1 MDDID
6 TIGFKQNWLLDPKGY
21 FLIRINK
28 EAQTIEVGHCLE
40 NNQVKT
46 KITGKTPEEIMYK
59 IIDLNLL
66 SLLDHAAYL
75 GKELQKAHT
84 ALKHNF
90 HYTQDSK
97 LETPAPLLHLSQTP
111 LHPQQTPPSNKP
123 LIIRHRAN
131 TIKQLQE
138 TPEKYGVEID
148 IRANN
153 NKLILNH
160 EPHSGGEDLEEYL
173 KSYKHSFII
182 FNIKEAGIE
191 NQIIQLAE
199 KYNIK
204 DYFLLDVEFPFI
216 YNASRNKGFN
226 KIAIRFSEAEPIE
239 MALAQKDLVEWVW
252 IDTNT
257 QLPLNKENHQKLKQ
271 AGFKS
276 CLVCPERWGRPE
288 DIEKYI
294 DYMKENNIQIDA
306 VMTSLEYADKWETY

>member
-6 TIGFKQNWLLDPKGY
+6 ATGFNQNWILDPKGY

-28 EAQTIEVGHCLE
+28 EAQTIEVGHCIE

-59 IIDLNLL
+59 IIHENLI

-84 ALKHNF
+84 ALKYNIN
-90 HYTQDSK
+90 YIQDSE
-97 LETPAPLLHLSQTP
+97 LQPPHLKKT
-111 LHPQQTPPSNKP
+111 

-131 TIKQLQE
+131 TIKELQE

-148 IRANN
+148 IRAHHNQ
-153 NKLILNH
+153 LILNH
-160 EPHSGGEDLEEYL
+160 EPHLGGENLEEYL
-173 KSYKHSFII
+173 QHYKHSFII

-191 NQIIQLAE
+191 NQVIQLAE

-204 DYFLLDVEFPFI
+204 NYFLLDVEFPFI
-216 YNASRNKGFN
+216 YNATRNKGFK

-239 MALAQKDLVEWVW
+239 MAMAQKDLVEWVW

-257 QLPLNKENHQKLKQ
+257 KLPLNKENHYKLEQ
-271 AGFKS
+271 AGFKL

-294 DYMKENNIQIDA
+294 SYMRENNIQIDA
-306 VMTSLEYADKWETY
+306 VMTSINHANKWETY